1 MQWFRFYHDALDDPK
16 VQMLTPELF
25 RHWVNI
31 LCVASRETLR
41 GTLPVTLQ
49 LAFQLRTD
57 VVTCDAVLAE
67 LIERG
72 LIDRL
77 DDGRL
82 APHNWAGRQ
91 PDSDNGAERVRRHR
105 ETKRARNVTRN
116 VTGNVSVTPPDTDTD
131 TESNQASTKP
141 GRAQRAV
148 VAGSPWSVLSAFLE
162 AVGADPSATLA
173 PAWKSKMLATA
184 KRLIEQG
191 YTEDAVRRCAGYMQ
205 SQDWRTAPFDLIDLE
220 RYIGKWES
228 AGQPATEAPRRR
240 GRADANQR
248 TRDEHA
254 RNLAIAEATLG
265 TGRG

>member
-57 VVTCDAVLAE
+57 VVTCDAILAE

-82 APHNWAGRQ
+82 APHNWAVRQ

-105 ETKRARNVTRN
+105 ETKRTRNVTRN

-131 TESNQASTKP
+131 TDTETASTTP
-141 GRAQRAV
+141 RADRAP

-162 AVGADPSATLA
+162 AVGADPGATLA
-173 PAWKSKMLATA
+173 PAWKSKQLATA

-191 YTEDAVRRCAGYMQ
+191 YAEDAVRACAGYMR
-205 SQDWRTAPFDLIDLE
+205 SQDWRTAPFDLLDVE
-220 RYIGKWES
+220 KNIGKWEL
-228 AGQPATEAPRRR
+228 AGKPEREAPRRSR
-240 GRADANQR
+240 KPDANQR
-248 TRDEHA
+248 TRDEYA
-254 RNLAIAEATLG
+254 RNQAIAEATLG
-265 TGRG
+265 TGRR